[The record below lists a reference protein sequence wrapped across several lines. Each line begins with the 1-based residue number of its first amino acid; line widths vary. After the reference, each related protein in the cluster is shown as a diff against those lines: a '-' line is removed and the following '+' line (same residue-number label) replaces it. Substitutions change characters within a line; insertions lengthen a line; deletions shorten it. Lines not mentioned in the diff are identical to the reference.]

1 MKWWSQPPVF
11 ASVRSNA
18 VLSHRC
24 LLPGHQPVRWRL
36 SLLPSSSRTP
46 GLLARRA
53 NGARDW
59 IRLCAEMKAGT
70 STPGEDRGSGPITRS
85 GICQRVDD
93 LPQAGHSRRDQ
104 VHTDN
109 DGEPVLAKKGQTG
122 SPPKEAAGRPPDR
135 GAGLG
140 SRYGCGATIPVCGD
154 CPAPP
159 KKNRSPPRRLGRRAT
174 GDRAAEPRLQAV
186 HRDRCTG

>member
-1 MKWWSQPPVF
+1 
-11 ASVRSNA
+11 
-18 VLSHRC
+18 
-24 LLPGHQPVRWRL
+24 
-36 SLLPSSSRTP
+36 
-46 GLLARRA
+46 
-53 NGARDW
+53 
-59 IRLCAEMKAGT
+59 MKAGT
-70 STPGEDRGSGPITRS
+70 STPGEDRESGPITRS

-109 DGEPVLAKKGQTG
+109 DGESLFHEKGQSD

-140 SRYGCGATIPVCGD
+140 SRYGGGATIPVCGD

-159 KKNRSPPRRLGRRAT
+159 KKKRSPGQLGLPTPVGGPSPECKSAHSFTWYSENHTQFTMT
-174 GDRAAEPRLQAV
+174 GSQ
-186 HRDRCTG
+186 

>member
-1 MKWWSQPPVF
+1 
-11 ASVRSNA
+11 
-18 VLSHRC
+18 
-24 LLPGHQPVRWRL
+24 
-36 SLLPSSSRTP
+36 
-46 GLLARRA
+46 
-53 NGARDW
+53 
-59 IRLCAEMKAGT
+59 MKAGT
-70 STPGEDRGSGPITRS
+70 STPGEDRESGPITRS

-109 DGEPVLAKKGQTG
+109 DGESLFHEKGQSD

-140 SRYGCGATIPVCGD
+140 SRYGGGATIPVCGD

-159 KKNRSPPRRLGRRAT
+159 RKNGAYVQVKASGDDMDDPKLYVDSKPGRPPK
-174 GDRAAEPRLQAV
+174 
-186 HRDRCTG
+186 